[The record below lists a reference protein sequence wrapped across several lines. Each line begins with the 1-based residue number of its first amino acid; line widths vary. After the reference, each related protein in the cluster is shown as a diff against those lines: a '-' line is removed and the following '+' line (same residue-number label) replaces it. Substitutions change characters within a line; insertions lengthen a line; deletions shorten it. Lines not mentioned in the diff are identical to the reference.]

1 MYPLDNLVV
10 NSNNP
15 KDVLL
20 RYLPDKTVSKIH
32 NKLYYDPDAVDL
44 FLNQKVWCVDKYTGK
59 ISYNGKIFRINNNW
73 ISLQCSNK
81 NIYIEKWLDGWWKD
95 GLKGNEKK
103 RREKRG
109 EEGEGKREKGKGKRD
124 EKKIKDELKEKKNDD
139 FLKGIFG
146 KK

>member
-1 MYPLDNLVV
+1 MYPLDNLMV

-20 RYLPDKTVSKIH
+20 RYLPDKTISKIH

-81 NIYIEKWLDGWWKD
+81 NIYIDV
-95 GLKGNEKK
+95 
-103 RREKRG
+103 
-109 EEGEGKREKGKGKRD
+109 D
-124 EKKIKDELKEKKNDD
+124 EYYIFIGYTKSKKNDYQY
-139 FLKGIFG
+139 FQTLLNML
-146 KK
+146 